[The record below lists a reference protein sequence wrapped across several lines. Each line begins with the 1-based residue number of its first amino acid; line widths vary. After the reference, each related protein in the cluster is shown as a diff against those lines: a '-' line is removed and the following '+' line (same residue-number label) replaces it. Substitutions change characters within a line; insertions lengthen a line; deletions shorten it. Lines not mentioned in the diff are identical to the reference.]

1 MMNSS
6 HLIEEACF
14 DITFASD
21 SEAFAQQETLSTLVK
36 SVLLK
41 EIDEL
46 FGRYADEHSAVIRID
61 QLEVD
66 LGEVPFENY
75 PYEMKQRLRER
86 LHEQLQ
92 RRLSESG
99 GEERKR
105 TTVTAIELKQRQ
117 AAGDEVVLISQ
128 QAADLEV
135 IHHYLHSGHLPWHA
149 QISHESAFQQ
159 LLMGVV
165 EGQGDNLVRLLLA
178 LPARDGAVERL
189 LDLLPPRGVTT
200 IVQRLLTHR
209 FADVQRVV
217 ERLCDLQMAN
227 GCLSRVSRRDRE
239 KCRAAIW
246 CGLFRQLMSC
256 GAQYR
261 SLTDMVSSLIV
272 RCGGEPQSALLK
284 EAVRSM
290 GGTTINNVGEVDGP
304 LKGADHASERW
315 SEMGDNRLSSAE
327 LTAILT
333 GTEPDGV
340 QAIISQWRE
349 VVTTHAKLL
358 ERLLTVHAKRAVVR
372 RRLTHALSSQQL
384 KELIALISPR
394 ASGFV
399 NDTVVLFNGGLQAH
413 RCSRAMTPA
422 ENKAQALLNSEHNL
436 WGFTFEF
443 FFVERGSRFNKKA
456 YCGSL
461 LREMAAHNNC
471 AYGELLAVM
480 QQWLSSVA
488 AHSPYVAELLSIID
502 ELDELSQVGAI
513 SEQTHSL
520 YPYAECLISAIEE
533 NIKDCDEVALRKVYS
548 RFYRRYLSA
557 GQPLLPG
564 AFIRV
569 FTAHLIDEVA
579 GEAQIEYAPLVATLK
594 QQSFAKRSVLQ
605 KVVDILSESLSQSGV
620 DGAASVDGALPHLQ
634 STVSDDSGPIYVR
647 NAGQVLLAPYIPL
660 LFERLGLIK
669 AGGFIDHA
677 AALRA
682 VHALQY
688 MVDGEGAAAEYMMVL
703 NKLIC
708 GIETADLVTRAA
720 ATTDQEKALIDGL
733 LTAAIENWKRV
744 GNTSVAGLRDAFLK
758 REGRLLRKE
767 GGWQLLVESR
777 SYDMLLDQ
785 LPWSYSTIK
794 YGWMKEPIHVDW
806 R

>member
-1 MMNSS
+1 MVMNSS

-46 FGRYADEHSAVIRID
+46 FGRYADEHSAVIRIE

-99 GEERKR
+99 GEKRER
-105 TTVTAIELKQRQ
+105 TTVTDIEVKQRQ
-117 AAGDEVVLISQ
+117 AARDEVVLIGQ
-128 QAADLEV
+128 QAADFEV
-135 IHHYLHSGHLPWHA
+135 VQHYLRSGHLPWNA
-149 QISHESAFQQ
+149 QVGHEPAFRQ

-165 EGQGDNLVRLLLA
+165 EGQGDNLVKLLFA

-189 LDLLPPRGVTT
+189 LDLLPPHGVMT
-200 IVQRLLTHR
+200 IVQRLLPHR
-209 FADVQRVV
+209 FSSLQVVV

-227 GCLSRVSRRDRE
+227 GSLGSVSRHNRE
-239 KCRAAIW
+239 ACRAAIW
-246 CGLFRQLMSC
+246 CHLFRLLMSRE
-256 GAQYR
+256 AQYR
-261 SLTDMVSSLIV
+261 SLTDIASGLIV
-272 RCGGEPQSALLK
+272 QCGGEHQSALLK

-290 GGTTINNVGEVDGP
+290 GDAAEGTCRSP
-304 LKGADHASERW
+304 ERW
-315 SEMGDNRLSSAE
+315 SATGDNRLSSAE

-333 GTEPDGV
+333 GTEPNGM
-340 QAIISQWRE
+340 QAIVSQWHE
-349 VVTTHAKLL
+349 VVSTHTKLL
-358 ERLLTVHAKRAVVR
+358 ERLLTVHTKRAVIR
-372 RRLTHALSSQQL
+372 RRLTHVLSSQQL
-384 KELIALISPR
+384 RVLIALISPQ

-399 NDTVVLFNGGLQAH
+399 NDAVVLFNGGLQAH
-413 RCSRAMTPA
+413 RHSRAITPA
-422 ENKAQALLNSEHNL
+422 ENKAQALLTSEHNL

-488 AHSPYVAELLSIID
+488 THSPYVAELLSIID
-502 ELDELSQVGAI
+502 ELSERSQAGGA
-513 SEQTHSL
+513 SEQTHPL
-520 YPYAECLISAIEE
+520 HPYAECLTSAIEE
-533 NIKDCDEVALRKVYS
+533 NIKDCDEVALHKVYS

-557 GQPLLPG
+557 GQPLQPE

-569 FTAHLIDEVA
+569 FTARLIDEVA
-579 GEAQIEYAPLVATLK
+579 GEAQVEYAPLVTTLK
-594 QQSFAKRSVLQ
+594 QRGFAKRSVLQ
-605 KVVDILSESLSQSGV
+605 KVVDVLSEPLSWSGV
-620 DGAASVDGALPHLQ
+620 DDVAPVDGALSSFQ
-634 STVSDDSGPIYVR
+634 AAVSDDSGPIYVR
-647 NAGQVLLAPYIPL
+647 NAGQVLLAPYIPM
-660 LFERLGLIK
+660 LFERLGLTK

-688 MVDGEGAAAEYMMVL
+688 MVDGEGAAPEYMMVL

-708 GIETADLVTRAA
+708 GIETVDLVTRTA

-744 GNTSVAGLRDAFLK
+744 GNTSVTGLRDTFLK